1 MLVFREIDTFL
12 AVIECHLQFVWVWV
26 DTIAFYMGLH
36 NREVRDFA
44 FFSIFAG
51 TIFAPAF
58 GAAIKNK
65 RYMHR
70 LRQ

>member
-26 DTIAFYMGLH
+26 DTIPFHMSLH
-36 NREVRDFA
+36 NREVLGFT
-44 FFSIFAG
+44 FFSVAAG
-51 TIFAPAF
+51 VVFAPAF

-65 RYMHR
+65 RYLYR

>member
-26 DTIAFYMGLH
+26 DTIPFHMGLH
-36 NREVRDFA
+36 NREVLGFT

-65 RYMHR
+65 RRKPH